1 MNGPGGG
8 YCLRRPAAEITIAE
22 ILSAVDDAMP
32 ARRERIPGEEWP
44 QSVIMWNK
52 LSARIYDYLDGLTLA
67 EVVAQSSEAGD
78 EEQSGVRFG
87 SGFQQ
92 SAA

>member
-1 MNGPGGG
+1 
-8 YCLRRPAAEITIAE
+8 
-22 ILSAVDDAMP
+22 MP

-44 QSVIMWNK
+44 QSVIMWNQ
-52 LSARIYDYLDGLTLA
+52 LSARIYDYLNGMTLA
-67 EVVAQSSEAGD
+67 EAVDQAGESESNDTG
-78 EEQSGVRFG
+78 EVSFG

>member
-1 MNGPGGG
+1 
-8 YCLRRPAAEITIAE
+8 
-22 ILSAVDDAMP
+22 MP

-44 QSVIMWNK
+44 QSVVMWNQ
-52 LSARIYDYLDGLTLA
+52 LSARIYDYLNDLTLA
-67 EVVAQSSEAGD
+67 EAVNQNSESNRD
-78 EEQSGVRFG
+78 EAEEPRFG

>member
-1 MNGPGGG
+1 
-8 YCLRRPAAEITIAE
+8 
-22 ILSAVDDAMP
+22 LSAVDDAMP

-67 EVVAQSSEAGD
+67 EAVAQNSEDG
-78 EEQSGVRFG
+78 EKEQSGVRFG